1 MADFDQTMKFNFGKD
16 KQTVE
21 AVLAAVYSALKER
34 GYDPNSQL
42 VGYLI
47 SGDPTY
53 ITTHKGARALI
64 CRLERDE
71 VLEEIVE
78 MYLRYL
84 DECHLE

>member
-1 MADFDQTMKFNFGKD
+1 MADFDKTLKFNFGKD

-21 AVLAAVYSALKER
+21 AILASVYKALKER
-34 GYDPNSQL
+34 GYDPKSQL

-53 ITTHKGARALI
+53 ITTYNGARALI

-71 VLEEIVE
+71 VLEEIIE

-84 DECHLE
+84 DECHIE